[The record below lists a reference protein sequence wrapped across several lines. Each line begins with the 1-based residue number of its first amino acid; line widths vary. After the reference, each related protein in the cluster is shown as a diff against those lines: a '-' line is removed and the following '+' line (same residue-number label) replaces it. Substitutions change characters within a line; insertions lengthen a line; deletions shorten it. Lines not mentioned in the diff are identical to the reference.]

1 VPNRLTVVSEEARS
15 AVLQLKQEG
24 VDFIKVHNGLP
35 RDAFFALMDEGHK
48 QYIPVAVHLPK
59 DISAAEASDAG
70 VASLEHAETL
80 VESQLWRPGAT
91 AKDIDQA
98 LAELD
103 GHKGPTALFSTFVKN
118 RTWFAPTL
126 VAYERGFVLWSNQP
140 DALLSRLQVHRKLVE
155 IVRKMHKA
163 GVWMMAGFDFLTGL
177 WCPVSISTMN

>member
-1 VPNRLTVVSEEARS
+1 
-15 AVLQLKQEG
+15 
-24 VDFIKVHNGLP
+24 
-35 RDAFFALMDEGHK
+35 MDEAHK

-103 GHKGPTALFSTFVKN
+103 GTQGTDRFILDVCEKPNMV
-118 RTWFAPTL
+118 R
-126 VAYERGFVLWSNQP
+126 AYPRSL
-140 DALLSRLQVHRKLVE
+140 
-155 IVRKMHKA
+155 
-163 GVWMMAGFDFLTGL
+163 
-177 WCPVSISTMN
+177 